1 MHRYYVAMI
10 MKILVASVNLLEPRC
25 FATELVD
32 LRRGATLNTLMNL
45 ISDHTL

>member
-1 MHRYYVAMI
+1 MI

-25 FATELVD
+25 SATELVD
-32 LRRGATLNTLMNL
+32 SHREATINTLMNL